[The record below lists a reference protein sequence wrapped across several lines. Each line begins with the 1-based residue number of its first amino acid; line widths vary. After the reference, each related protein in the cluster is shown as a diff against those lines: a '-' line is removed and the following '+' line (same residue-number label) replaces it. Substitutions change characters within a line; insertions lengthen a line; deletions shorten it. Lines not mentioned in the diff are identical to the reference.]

1 MNQTKTI
8 EKREEI
14 PLKKSTRIWQPKQ
27 DKQWKLIQEYSKY
40 DFNYQSVIRLNNN
53 KHQDNYTKVYNNKMS
68 NSYVDKVMDNLV
80 KRKSITG
87 AIAFIEYDDNLN
99 NHLHFAWYS
108 SKELTRKQL
117 ANTMRTNIQYIRNI
131 QPIDGIEDAI
141 RYYTKRTEATN
152 SIRFVGMSRSRRDR
166 LISSAALR

>member
-1 MNQTKTI
+1 VEKTLFTFLYPIHKKYIMNQTKI
-8 EKREEI
+8 LQKQAE
-14 PLKKSTRIWQPKQ
+14 KSTRIWQPKQ

-53 KHQDNYTKVYNNKMS
+53 TYQDNYTKVYNNKMS

-152 SIRFVGMSRSRRDR
+152 SFHNIY
-166 LISSAALR
+166 A

>member
-14 PLKKSTRIWQPKQ
+14 PLEKSTKIWQPKQ

-53 KHQDNYTKVYNNKMS
+53 TYQDNYTKVYNNNNNNNKMS

-80 KRKSITG
+80 RRKSITG

-131 QPIDGIEDAI
+131 QPIDGVEDAI

-152 SIRFVGMSRSRRDR
+152 SFHNIY
-166 LISSAALR
+166 A